1 MLTQQGL
8 ARVDEGAPFSQREL
22 QLDIWILALGTG
34 KRQELE

>member
-8 ARVDEGAPFSQREL
+8 ASIDEGAPFYQREL

-34 KRQELE
+34 KRQEGE